1 MDDIVFS
8 LDPGSIRTGW
18 AVMQFPEQ
26 LIEAGLILPDKVR
39 AESEFRIAAM
49 CRDLRQLLNKWQPE
63 TIVIE
68 WTSGKVGRRRH
79 KGGGAGLAI
88 YGISIGALWQTCEA
102 WRCSLPI
109 EQQLDVKILLIRE
122 NVWTNSILKS
132 DRAAAVASLF
142 PEYKVEQ
149 DTGGDIAD
157 ALGLGLWYLRERKVR
172 LAAMVSG
179 A

>member
-68 WTSGKVGRRRH
+68 WTSGKVGKRRH
-79 KGGGAGLAI
+79 KGSGAGLGVHGAAT
-88 YGISIGALWQTCEA
+88 GALWQTCEA
-102 WRCSLPI
+102 WRYSLPI
-109 EQQLDVKILLIRE
+109 EQQLEFKILLVRE
-122 NVWTNSILKS
+122 NVWTHSVPKE
-132 DRAAAVASLF
+132 DRIAAVANLF
-142 PEYKVEQ
+142 PQYKPE
-149 DTGGDIAD
+149 DDRGGDIAD
-157 ALGLGLWYLRERKVR
+157 ALGLGLWYLREQRVI
-172 LAAMVSG
+172 LAGST
-179 A
+179 